1 MKIRLDS
8 LRQMIREALIA
19 SLGSAQGKRAA
30 GLAAPSPKVD
40 APLFNDPQT
49 LADEATTG
57 YDSVL
62 YDTLRK
68 MLDEDPNLDPAFADF
83 VQKALDAY
91 DVVMIPGRGTGTRAG
106 DDLLWEELITLTV
119 KGLYNPS
126 QRGPALRLFR
136 DVMTGK
142 YVGKYDPAGGRE
154 GDDPAALDAF
164 LARMPSKR
172 R

>member
-1 MKIRLDS
+1 MKIRLS
-8 LRQMIREALIA
+8 ELRQIIREALIA
-19 SLGSAQGKRAA
+19 SLGSAQGKRSA
-30 GLAAPSPKVD
+30 GLASPSPRVD
-40 APLFNDPQT
+40 APLFNDPNK
-49 LADEATTG
+49 LADEATSG

-68 MLDEDPNLDPAFADF
+68 MLEEDPNLDPAFSDF
-83 VQKALDAY
+83 VQKAIDAY
-91 DVVMIPGRGTGTRAG
+91 DVVMIPGRGTGTRQG
-106 DDLLWEELITLTV
+106 DDLLWEELISLTV

-126 QRGPALRLFR
+126 QRGEALRLFR

-142 YVGKYDPAGGRE
+142 HVGKYDTTGRE

-164 LARMPSKR
+164 LARMPSGR